1 MSPSGLKPPSPAAT
15 TGPASRSGT
24 ENFNKY
30 QLHQR
35 FEEVLGRPPKIA
47 GVPPNPLAGHSLRG
61 SQQGSSWEGESPSS
75 GSFPGSPPVSAPE
88 TASQP
93 ADSDAPATRNSAPA
107 RDDETLELPAFADP
121 LARVLL
127 AARPVVEASIA
138 TSPAH
143 IVPSAV
149 EAAVARLVRR
159 IAWGGDGRR
168 GTARIE
174 FGAGELA
181 GATLV
186 VAADGAAV
194 TIELEVPPGVDAS
207 SWRKRLG
214 KRLAARGVQVESL
227 EVR

>member
-1 MSPSGLKPPSPAAT
+1 L
-15 TGPASRSGT
+15 PAS
-24 ENFNKY
+24 
-30 QLHQR
+30 
-35 FEEVLGRPPKIA
+35 
-47 GVPPNPLAGHSLRG
+47 
-61 SQQGSSWEGESPSS
+61 
-75 GSFPGSPPVSAPE
+75 
-88 TASQP
+88 
-93 ADSDAPATRNSAPA
+93 
-107 RDDETLELPAFADP
+107 ADP

-127 AARPVVEASIA
+127 AARPVAEASVA
-138 TSPAH
+138 TSAAP

-168 GTARIE
+168 GTACIE

-214 KRLAARGVQVESL
+214 ERLAARGVQVESL